1 MRYPA
6 LESLRGVAAL
16 IVVVHH
22 HLLVFPSLYPYNA
35 DATGLPYWLLLT
47 PIHLI
52 WAGGEAVI
60 FFFLLSGFVLTLPT
74 WRGQPLD
81 MQDFMVRRV
90 WRIWVP
96 LISTVCLAWGAASIL
111 GASPII
117 GASIW
122 FNQIWVSA
130 GPDSFIQHLLMLGN
144 MDSVNSAFIPV
155 VWSLKWEMWGSL
167 LLPVVIILARQRT
180 MITVVIGVMMLVL
193 YWQYWHASSTEVAVG
208 LLRYLPMF
216 VAGAW
221 LARHHEAVTSKI
233 SKLPTAIK
241 LASLLLALLMIPVQW
256 YGWHGYPS
264 GFRVL
269 FNDVITIVAAMMLIS
284 LALGWEVFRT
294 TLEHSALMWL
304 GKISFSLYL
313 FHSLV
318 LAIVVRLGSM
328 HLPLSALVVLS
339 FLLTLPVAHLA
350 YRLIEQPALNHIQ
363 ALRRRPALAA
373 D

>member
-1 MRYPA
+1 MLMRYPA

-22 HLLVFPSLYPYNA
+22 HLLVFPSLYPYDA
-35 DATGLPYWLLLT
+35 YATGLPYLLLLT

-52 WAGGEAVI
+52 WAGGEAVV

-111 GASPII
+111 GASLII
-117 GASIW
+117 GASTW

-144 MDSVNSAFIPV
+144 MDGFNSAFIPV

-180 MITVVIGVMMLVL
+180 MITVVIMLMMLVL
-193 YWQYWHASSTEVAVG
+193 YWHASSAEVAVG

-233 SKLPTAIK
+233 SRLPTAIK

-284 LALGWEVFRT
+284 LALGWDVFRT
-294 TLEHSALMWL
+294 VLEHSALRWL

-318 LAIVVRLGSM
+318 LAVVVRLGST
-328 HLPLSALVVLS
+328 HLPLAVLVSLS
-339 FLLTLPVAHLA
+339 FVLTFPIAQLA
-350 YRLIEQPALNHIQ
+350 YRLIEQPALNHIH
-363 ALRRRPALAA
+363 ALRRRQALAA